1 MRMSNLLGG
10 TSAYAHLAGLVPV
23 RGARPAAR
31 SSARR
36 AEEDEDEK
44 DARADGDPDQYPD
57 KDDSK
62 PSGKGRRSRAEGDD
76 DDKDARA
83 EEEEDDKEASDGDE
97 DEDDRPAARRARAR
111 AEDEDDDTEASEDDD
126 EKEEMSGKSAVAAAR
141 RRERARCKAIFS
153 HPAAATN
160 LALAASLAFDTTQ
173 TRKEALAVLKGQ
185 GAAAPAHGV
194 RADRR
199 ARNPD
204 LGSGGDTAPTG
215 QQAQAS
221 SWDRALHKAGVA
233 PVRK

>member
-1 MRMSNLLGG
+1 MRMDRLFGG
-10 TSAYAHLAGLVPV
+10 ASRYAHLAALVPA
-23 RGARPAAR
+23 RGARAEEDDKDPK
-31 SSARR
+31 SARR
-36 AEEDEDEK
+36 AAEDDEDEEPK
-44 DARADGDPDQYPD
+44 GKGSKAEDPDQYPD
-57 KDDSK
+57 EDDSK
-62 PSGKGRRSRAEGDD
+62 PKGKRS
-76 DDKDARA
+76 
-83 EEEEDDKEASDGDE
+83 
-97 DEDDRPAARRARAR
+97 R
-111 AEDEDDDTEASEDDD
+111 AEDEDDDKEASEDGDEDDDDKPASKKSRARAEDDEDEDKEASEDDD